1 MTHLCIALVSHI
13 YIYVFYEYSHVSRIS
28 LDRFASELSAS
39 GATFISVLRKKKHE
53 NANKLFHD
61 EIVVRRNYVENR
73 INHLC
78 RFTFYYYKPRR
89 QMKPNLSVIES
100 FAYNF
105 RRKSKHANISLRI

>member
-1 MTHLCIALVSHI
+1 MTHLCIALVSL

-61 EIVVRRNYVENR
+61 EIVVSGETMSKIVST
-73 INHLC
+73 IFAGL
-78 RFTFYYYKPRR
+78 
-89 QMKPNLSVIES
+89 LSI
-100 FAYNF
+100 
-105 RRKSKHANISLRI
+105 ITSLVVK